1 LGNYESQLWNVW
13 EQRSPESYRFLQEL
27 TPKLDDL
34 DESEIDVVA
43 GLISEVYG
51 MTNIGLVA
59 SIFWPVLRAFL
70 GLDSSRTLSSLGLPE
85 TYAAF
90 LESLGILADHGPAMA
105 VDHFLDN
112 CRMVEPGSGRADNF
126 IGPLD
131 SFESKRITGYPPQDS
146 PLAIYHSQTP
156 SCLRATMLLHLLCP
170 LSVRILPGASFQTK
184 KELKDPNRARAWE
197 FLRTVAQFPEG
208 LGYIVGSN
216 AGSHRTVKNTAAD
229 GLKSVT

>member
-1 LGNYESQLWNVW
+1 
-13 EQRSPESYRFLQEL
+13 
-27 TPKLDDL
+27 LDDL

-43 GLISEVYG
+43 GLISEVNG

-59 SIFWPVLRAFL
+59 SIFWPVLRPFL
-70 GLDSSRTLSSLGLPE
+70 GIDSSPAVTSVGLPV

-105 VDHFLDN
+105 VDHFLDRS
-112 CRMVEPGSGRADNF
+112 RMVEPGIGRSENF

-131 SFESKRITGYPPQDS
+131 SFGSESVSGYAPQDF
-146 PLAIYHSQTP
+146 PLAIYHSQGP
-156 SCLRATMLLHLLCP
+156 SCLRASILLHLLCP
-170 LSVRILPGASFQTK
+170 LNVRILPGASFQTQR
-184 KELKDPNRARAWE
+184 ELKDPNRARAWG
-197 FLRTVAQFPEG
+197 FLRAVAQFPEG